1 MSRKRRT
8 SSPEFLMDRLAKKHA
23 DLEDK
28 LEQLSGHTYLT
39 PQEIRLEKR
48 LKKEKLAAKDEMMK
62 VRDQTA

>member
-48 LKKEKLAAKDEMMK
+48 LKKEKLAAKDEMAK
-62 VRDQTA
+62 LDTQIA

>member
-23 DLEDK
+23 ELENQ
-28 LEQLSGHTYLT
+28 LEELSGHTYLT

-48 LKKEKLAAKDEMMK
+48 LKKEKLAAKDEMAK
-62 VRDQTA
+62 VRTQIA